1 MKSPQDMQFI
11 QIDVTNACNLQ
22 CSNCTRFCGNHKKP
36 FVMDMETFRR
46 AVDSLVDFD
55 GVTGIIGGEPTV
67 HPQFEDMAK
76 YIQSVHGKQTD
87 IMKYPEKDFIHK
99 MQQREFSAE
108 QLMERVDGTHY
119 LKKRGAGLWSNM
131 SATYRKHYEIIQ
143 DTFSVQFLNDHLN
156 ASYHQPGLFSRRD
169 LGIPYEEWIPL
180 RDNCWMQNS
189 WSATITPKGAFFC
202 EVAGALD
209 MLFNGPGGW
218 KIEKNW
224 WKRQPEDFKDQ
235 LHWCEI
241 CGFALKNIFSRD
253 AKEEIDDA
261 SPSVYEK
268 LKYLDSPKM
277 KSGRINKVKIED
289 GKIAEESKAERPP
302 FIFGVCYIENY
313 EDRFQKENSVLF
325 DIDYEE
331 CVVDDVENLCTFL
344 AQKLRTESGEE
355 IKTGKLGWM
364 LLKDSDSVDVDEIKT
379 LIGKTVFNPGILHR
393 GDGYLLFSKQALC
406 LRDIGF
412 DGLKEM
418 KSLDD
423 LVKAWN
429 PEKVIDTSD
438 TEKMTDLCSDFVE
451 EGKSYVIWGAGILGE
466 YFAKTIRL
474 SGGNVAFFVD
484 KSEEKQGQDFG
495 GIRICDPSEI
505 VNRRDEYDA
514 LVIANHNHFESIR
527 QEAVS
532 LGIEESNIVMPLE
545 MIESVGRRA

>member
-46 AVDSLVDFD
+46 AVDSLADYD

-67 HPQFEDMAK
+67 HPQFEDMAR
-76 YIQSVHGKQTD
+76 YIQSVHGRQKD

-108 QLMERVDGTHY
+108 QMMERADGTHY

-156 ASYHQPGLFSRRD
+156 ASYHQPGLFSRKD
-169 LGIPYEEWIPL
+169 LGIPDEEWIPL

-235 LHWCEI
+235 LQWCEI

-253 AKEEIDDA
+253 AKEEIDDV

-268 LKYLDSPKM
+268 LKYLDSPKF
-277 KSGRINKVKIED
+277 KDGRINLVKIEN

-325 DIDYEE
+325 DMDYEE
-331 CVVDDVENLCTFL
+331 CIVEDIDELGAFL
-344 AQKLRTESGEE
+344 TQRLRTESGEQ
-355 IKTGKLGWM
+355 IKTGKTRWM
-364 LLKDSDSVDVDEIKT
+364 LLKNSRSVDTRILKD
-379 LIGKTVFNPGILHR
+379 LIGKTVFNSGVLHK
-393 GDGYLLFSKQALC
+393 GEGYLFFSKLALC

-412 DGLKEM
+412 DGLKEIRA
-418 KSLDD
+418 LDD
-423 LVKAWN
+423 IVKAWV
-429 PEKVIDTSD
+429 PEKVVSIAD
-438 TEKMTDLCSDFVE
+438 TERMTKLRSDIIE
-451 EGKSYVIWGAGILGE
+451 IGKSYAVWGAGILGE

-474 SGGNVAFFVD
+474 SGGSVPFFVD
-484 KSEEKQGQDFG
+484 KSEEKQGQKFG
-495 GIRICDPSEI
+495 GIQICSPDEMMK
-505 VNRRDEYDA
+505 RQGEYDV
-514 LVIANHNHFESIR
+514 LIIANHTHFDEIKK
-527 QEAVS
+527 EA
-532 LGIEESNIVMPLE
+532 LEMGMAEKKIVMPFE
-545 MIESVGRRA
+545 MIKSIGNRG